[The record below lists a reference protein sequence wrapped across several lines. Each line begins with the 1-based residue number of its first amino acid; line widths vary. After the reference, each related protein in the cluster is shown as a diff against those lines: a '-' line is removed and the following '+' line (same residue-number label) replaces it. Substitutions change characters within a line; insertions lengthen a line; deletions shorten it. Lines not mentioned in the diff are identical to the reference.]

1 MNGTN
6 STIGI
11 PTTSQ
16 AWDVRGNPIYN
27 GSIEDERDAIIR
39 YSDKIVK
46 DSLEKYGAINNTNSD
61 TTNTNSNK
69 RTKRDSREEEQKKID
84 MNITHYNKILVE
96 FEADFKNITGE
107 STENLYNNWRNPDS
121 RSIIDS
127 YQTVV
132 FENYFEDL
140 IKAFT
145 ISEENE
151 KNEENP
157 SLESNNKVKK
167 RARITNIPVLSARVY
182 EYYPYVKEDFK
193 DIIRNH
199 YKPMNTDS
207 SEIDP
212 FEGNIIS
219 EEQLTNMFLDVTES
233 PSIYKK
239 YDFSD
244 ILMCKNAEE
253 YINKT
258 VNYDKPEEI
267 PEALNNLKDNIKDI
281 QINLTK
287 YIGEI
292 SNQIKKYI
300 KGTPKFHIKD
310 KIMHTTFQ
318 YGG

>member
-1 MNGTN
+1 
-6 STIGI
+6 
-11 PTTSQ
+11 
-16 AWDVRGNPIYN
+16 
-27 GSIEDERDAIIR
+27 
-39 YSDKIVK
+39 
-46 DSLEKYGAINNTNSD
+46 
-61 TTNTNSNK
+61 
-69 RTKRDSREEEQKKID
+69 
-84 MNITHYNKILVE
+84 
-96 FEADFKNITGE
+96 
-107 STENLYNNWRNPDS
+107 
-121 RSIIDS
+121 

-318 YGG
+318 YGGNPADLRMYNGEDPQLITSELKSM